1 MFANTGNEFAFLNK
15 ISNEVFEHNVKDSAY
30 IGAITVETLILLS
43 TQQSELTILIAKC
56 HPVKILKNNGRSD
69 IENKIHSHT
78 NTPQN

>member
-43 TQQSELTILIAKC
+43 TQ
-56 HPVKILKNNGRSD
+56 
-69 IENKIHSHT
+69 
-78 NTPQN
+78 